1 MSLKRVDLNLFRV
14 FEVVMQHRSV
24 SAASKE
30 LGVTPSAIS
39 HALSRLRNA
48 LGDELFVYGDSGME
62 PTARAFELAPSI
74 RDGLGRLDDAM
85 SATPFDPAESTRS
98 FRIAATDFTTISVLT
113 GLVSRLVRIAP
124 QVDLRIFP
132 CNRMDVV
139 RHLDDGRLDL
149 VISWFQDLPD
159 RVNRATIMTEKEAV
173 VVRPGHPLTEGV
185 VTKERLFAFPYIVV
199 ELTGSEDQ
207 AVDGFVDDR
216 GIWRR
221 VWVERLLI
229 ETDAEEEDAAA
240 HVAVTLPHY
249 AAIPHMLRA
258 TDMVAT
264 LPGRLARDAA
274 AQGAVVI
281 LDLPYEPLC
290 VPVEAIWHQ
299 RADRDPGLQ
308 WLLGELIDVMRDA

>member
-24 SAASKE
+24 SGASKE

-39 HALSRLRNA
+39 HALSRLRSA
-48 LGDELFVYGDSGME
+48 LGDELFVYGDAGME
-62 PTARAFELAPSI
+62 PTPRAFELAPGI
-74 RDGLGRLDDAM
+74 RDGLGRLDDAI
-85 SATPFDPAESTRS
+85 SAKPFDPSGSTRT
-98 FRIAATDFTTISVLT
+98 FRIAASDYLTVSVLT
-113 GLVSRLVRIAP
+113 GLVSRLAKAAP

-159 RVNRATIMTEKEAV
+159 RVKRATIMVEKEAV
-173 VVRPGHPLTEGV
+173 VVRPGHPLTEGA
-185 VTKERLFAFPYIVV
+185 VTKEGLFAFPFIVV

-207 AVDGFVDDR
+207 AIDGFVDDR

-264 LPGRLARDAA
+264 LPDRLAREAA
-274 AQGAVVI
+274 ARGEVII
-281 LDLPYEPLC
+281 LDLPYEPLT

-299 RADRDPGLQ
+299 RAERDPGLK
-308 WLLGELIDVMRDA
+308 WLLGELIDVMRDT